1 MKALIII
8 AACLSLALILKI
20 AEQLIARKP
29 INSVGAKAND
39 KSRVMATIDL
49 NDPKSVE
56 EAVAHYKNLD
66 D

>member
-8 AACLSLALILKI
+8 AACLSLALVLRITEVLT
-20 AEQLIARKP
+20 ARKP

-39 KSRVMATIDL
+39 KSKGMAEIDI
-49 NDPKSVE
+49 NNPVSVA
-56 EAVAHYKNLD
+56 EAVAHYKHLD

>member
-8 AACLSLALILKI
+8 AACLGLALVLRI
-20 AEQLIARKP
+20 AEVLIARKP

-39 KSRVMATIDL
+39 KSKGIAKIDI
-49 NDPKSVE
+49 NNPESVA
-56 EAVAHYKNLD
+56 EAVAHYKHLD

>member
-8 AACLSLALILKI
+8 AACLGLALVLKI
-20 AEQLIARKP
+20 TEVLIARKP

-39 KSRVMATIDL
+39 KSKDIAKIDIS
-49 NDPKSVE
+49 NPESVA